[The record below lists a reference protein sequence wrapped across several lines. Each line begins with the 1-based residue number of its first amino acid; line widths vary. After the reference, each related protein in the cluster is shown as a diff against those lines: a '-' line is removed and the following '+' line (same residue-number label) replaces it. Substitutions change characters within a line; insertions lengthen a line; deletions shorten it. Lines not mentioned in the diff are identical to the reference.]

1 MKSIVRVDSVRELR
15 EQCDQSWERY
25 NLDRKVW
32 GCVHYGF
39 NVEYNLGT
47 CTAFKDS
54 ETIQNLNETL
64 RADVEAAG

>member
-32 GCVHYGF
+32 GCVHYLF
-39 NVEYNLGT
+39 EVENNRGT
-47 CTAFKDS
+47 CLAFKDP

-64 RADVEAAG
+64 RADIESAG

>member
-1 MKSIVRVDSVRELR
+1 MKDNVRVDSVRELR

-32 GCVHYGF
+32 GCVYYLF
-39 NVEYNLGT
+39 EVENNRGT
-47 CTAFKDS
+47 CLAFKDP

-64 RADVEAAG
+64 RADIESAG